1 MRRPLRISIDTA
13 LPSGAA
19 YVGYSTSK
27 AVRQD
32 ALDDDFSV
40 AVDLDA
46 IGEVVGVELT
56 LLDRRAFELLAEA
69 GRKYDLEIPDLR
81 GLGAAS

>member
-1 MRRPLRISIDTA
+1 VKHPLHISIDTDF
-13 LPSGAA
+13 PGGAA
-19 YVGYSTSK
+19 YVRYSASK

-40 AVDLDA
+40 AVDQDS
-46 IGEVVGVELT
+46 IGEVVGIELT
-56 LLDRRAFELLAEA
+56 LLDCRAFELLAEA
-69 GRKYDLEIPDLR
+69 VRKYDLDVPDLR

>member
-1 MRRPLRISIDTA
+1 MRRPLHISVDTD
-13 LPSGAA
+13 LPGGAA
-19 YVGYSTSK
+19 YVRYSMSK

-40 AVDLDA
+40 AVDLDSV
-46 IGEVVGVELT
+46 GNVVGVELT

-81 GLGAAS
+81 ALGAAS

>member
-1 MRRPLRISIDTA
+1 VRRPLNISIDTDV
-13 LPSGAA
+13 PGGAA
-19 YVGYSTSK
+19 YVRYSTSK

-40 AVDLDA
+40 AVDLDS

-56 LLDRRAFELLAEA
+56 LLDCRAFELFAEA

-81 GLGAAS
+81 SLGAAS